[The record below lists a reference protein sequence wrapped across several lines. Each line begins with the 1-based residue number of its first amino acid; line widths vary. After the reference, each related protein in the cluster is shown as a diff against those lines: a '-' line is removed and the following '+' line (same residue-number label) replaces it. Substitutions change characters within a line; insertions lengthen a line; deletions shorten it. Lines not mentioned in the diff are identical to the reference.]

1 MLLALLTNLKIYS
14 QKIVS
19 DNKGDKTICFSVPQ
33 GKYLLKKVA
42 QLEKCDTLRSV
53 CENQLKDSRNLV
65 KDKNIIIDKIMELSD
80 NQNVMLK
87 LKEGQLDKAKSDL
100 EVVKKENIT
109 NYYHFRCKCENNSNK
124 TIELMNLIIKYI
136 YF

>member
-19 DNKGDKTICFSVPQ
+19 DNKGDTTICFSVPQ

-87 LKEGQLDKAKSDL
+87 LKEGQLDKAKADL
-100 EVVKKENIT
+100 EVAKKELRKEKVKKIISVVIT
-109 NYYHFRCKCENNSNK
+109 IAV
-124 TIELMNLIIKYI
+124 TIASVTYIITH
-136 YF
+136 